1 MWSLRKSKGARV
13 LFLFFIDKIDPEK
26 GRDGTDITSVAHLCF
41 SFSLYFL
48 LRLLSTSLAGVLGGV
63 LEGVYPVRKFL
74 FSHAAVYLSFIPFI
88 CL

>member
-1 MWSLRKSKGARV
+1 MWSLRKSKGAKV

-41 SFSLYFL
+41 SFLFIFSFDFFRLRWLVYF
-48 LRLLSTSLAGVLGGV
+48 GGV